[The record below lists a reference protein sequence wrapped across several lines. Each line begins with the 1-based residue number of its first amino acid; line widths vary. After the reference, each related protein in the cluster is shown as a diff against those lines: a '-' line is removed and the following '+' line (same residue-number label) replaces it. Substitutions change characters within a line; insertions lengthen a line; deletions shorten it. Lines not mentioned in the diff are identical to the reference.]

1 MNNEMK
7 ITPADS
13 KYIRLVQIT
22 DTHIST
28 ETGEQFENFDTRE
41 SLGRVIKAIN
51 AFETA
56 PDAVLLT
63 GDLVHEAGEIVYRK
77 LLEQLTLIKAPVIC
91 LPGNHD
97 DPVLMNKVL
106 NAQNVSTDKVLS
118 LDQWTVILLNTWI
131 PDSHSGRLSEQELEF
146 LDTTLAGNADKFILV
161 CMHHPPVKIGSPWMD
176 AMMLEN
182 PQSLFDIIDANP
194 RVRGVIW
201 GHIHQEFYIERNGM
215 KLLGTPSTCV
225 QFKPDTERFAK
236 DVLPPAFRLLSLQR
250 DGGMESKIFW
260 VKGRD
265 IS

>member
-63 GDLVHEAGEIVYRK
+63 GDLVHETKEIVYRK
-77 LLEQLTLIKAPVIC
+77 LLDQLTLLKAPVVC

-97 DPVLMNKVL
+97 DPALMNKVL
-106 NAQNVSTDKVLS
+106 NAHNVSTDKVLS

-182 PQSLFDIIDANP
+182 PASFFKVLDGHTH
-194 RVRGVIW
+194 VRAVLW
-201 GHIHQEFYIERNGM
+201 GHIHQEYHALRNEVE
-215 KLLGTPSTCV
+215 LLGSPSTCI
-225 QFKPDTERFAK
+225 QFRPGVKSFTK
-236 DVLPPAFRLLSLQR
+236 DNLPPAFRNLKLGP
-250 DGGMESKIFW
+250 DGGLESRL
-260 VKGRD
+260 VQV
-265 IS
+265 